1 MAFTKYIVPVKH
13 QGRTFSPSIV
23 IKDGKV
29 LVNKLMAQYLQLDKH
44 RSYDV
49 YVDPERKLIGIDV
62 GKGFTYTVR
71 SKENAPTHS
80 LVAVAQALKDAG
92 CNMPKAAVIAFE
104 SGKSLPP
111 PCSCNSPTISSGP
124 PPSAATR
131 AEGTTTKT
139 RSPQAPTAA
148 LPRSEGSPNG

>member
-92 CNMPKAAVIAFE
+92 CIMPKAAVIAFE

-111 PCSCNSPTISSGP
+111 PLLLQFSYDQFLPTSERRNPGRRDDDEDKEP
-124 PPSAATR
+124 AGANGR
-131 AEGTTTKT
+131 APKIRGLT
-139 RSPQAPTAA
+139 
-148 LPRSEGSPNG
+148 